1 MKLTSDR
8 RARSIRFPIRSRVT
22 GPWVLP
28 AVVAALVLIFELDR
42 VTASAPVQHL
52 YYLPIMLASLR
63 FGRFGGLIT
72 SMAAVLLYHL
82 ATPTL
87 MTWGYTESDLVQV
100 GLFIAVGIVTAKL
113 AEDAHRLHSLAAT
126 DDLTG
131 LHNLRSF
138 EARLSEMVRTS
149 RESGA
154 PLAMLVLDVDR
165 LKSIN
170 DTYGHLAGAEA
181 VREVGHVLAR
191 HLPGHAVACR
201 YGGDEF
207 AVALPGSPESEASAV
222 ADDLRR
228 AVQEVAPTLAGMHFP
243 IRTLSISVG
252 VACLTPGTHAR
263 SDGEPPNDA
272 RTGEELFGAAD
283 RALYAA
289 KESGRNLVSVA

>member
-1 MKLTSDR
+1 
-8 RARSIRFPIRSRVT
+8 
-22 GPWVLP
+22 VLP
-28 AVVAALVLIFELDR
+28 VVIASLAAIFELDR

-52 YYLPIMLASLR
+52 YYVPIMLASLR
-63 FGRFGGLIT
+63 FGRAGGLAA

-82 ATPTL
+82 ANTL
-87 MTWGYTESDLVQV
+87 VTWGYSESDLVQII
-100 GLFIAVGIVTAKL
+100 LFVAVGIVTAKL
-113 AEDAHRLHSLAAT
+113 AEDARRLHSLAAT

-138 EARLSEMVRTS
+138 EARLSEMVRAS

-181 VREVGHVLAR
+181 VREVGRILAR
-191 HLPGHAVACR
+191 DLPPAAVACR

-207 AVALPGSPESEASAV
+207 AVAIPATPEPDAYAV
-222 ADDLRR
+222 ADELRR
-228 AVQEVAPTLAGMHFP
+228 AVQAAAPTLAGRPFP
-243 IRTLSISVG
+243 VATLSISVG
-252 VACLTPGTHAR
+252 VACLPADDRAR
-263 SDGEPPNDA
+263 SDGEPPDDG

-289 KESGRNLVSVA
+289 KERGRNGVSVAYT

>member
-1 MKLTSDR
+1 MNLTSDR
-8 RARSIRFPIRSRVT
+8 RTRSVRFPIRARVS
-22 GPWVLP
+22 GPWALP
-28 AVVAALVLIFELDR
+28 AVVAALGLIFQLDR

-63 FGRFGGLIT
+63 YGRFGGLAA
-72 SMAAVLLYHL
+72 SMAAGALYHL
-82 ATPTL
+82 AAPNL
-87 MTWGYTESDLVQV
+87 MTWRYTESDLVQV
-100 GLFIAVGIVTAKL
+100 VLFIAVGIVTAKL
-113 AEDAHRLHSLAAT
+113 ADDARRLHNLATT

-138 EARLSEMVRTS
+138 EVRLSDMVRTS
-149 RESGA
+149 RQSGA
-154 PLAMLVLDVDR
+154 PLAMLALDVDR

-191 HLPGHAVACR
+191 RLTGNAVACR

-207 AVALPGSPESEASAV
+207 VVALPGTPESEASTV

-228 AVQEVAPTLAGMHFP
+228 AVQEVVPTLAGMHFP

-252 VACLTPGTHAR
+252 VACLTIDTYAH
-263 SDGEPPNDA
+263 SDGEPNDA
-272 RTGEELFGAAD
+272 RIGEDLFRAAD

-289 KESGRNLVSVA
+289 KENGRNLVSVG

>member
-1 MKLTSDR
+1 V
-8 RARSIRFPIRSRVT
+8 I
-22 GPWVLP
+22 
-28 AVVAALVLIFELDR
+28 AAFLLIFQLDR

-63 FGRFGGLIT
+63 FGLSGGLSA

-87 MTWGYTESDLVQV
+87 ATWDYRESDLVQV
-100 GLFIAVGIVTAKL
+100 ALLVAVGIVTAKL
-113 AEDAHRLHSLAAT
+113 ADHARRLHSLAAT

-138 EARLSEMVRTS
+138 EAQLSEMVRAS
-149 RESGA
+149 RESRI

-191 HLPGHAVACR
+191 HLPATAVACR

-207 AVALPGSPESEASAV
+207 VVAMPGSLESHACAVAH
-222 ADDLRR
+222 DLRR

-243 IRTLSISVG
+243 VRTLSISVG
-252 VACLTPGTHAR
+252 VACLTTDACVQSNGQ
-263 SDGEPPNDA
+263 PPNDA
-272 RTGEELFGAAD
+272 RTGEELFGSAD

-289 KESGRNLVSVA
+289 KENGRNGVSVA